1 MMCLAS
7 PRPHKSKSKSNNDLL
22 IGFRC
27 EPNQPTNQPTNHP
40 CRMSRIRHGKR
51 RSQTTPRSP
60 SRRSRSASRRRWPRS
75 RAAGLSPCRTTPA
88 TMATT
93 PRGTGTATSSSFPP
107 FSPFCPPFV
116 PLSPPFSLL
125 FWIISRVFIY
135 CLCHH
140 PRRRAVRCTHALAFC
155 DCAVTVTVTVTVL

>member
-107 FSPFCPPFV
+107 FPPFCPPFV
-116 PLSPPFSLL
+116 PLSPLFPYYFGSFLACLFIVSATTPGAAPCDAHTHSL
-125 FWIISRVFIY
+125 S
-135 CLCHH
+135 
-140 PRRRAVRCTHALAFC
+140 
-155 DCAVTVTVTVTVL
+155 VTVL